1 MLNKIVFFAAL
12 LLSAKSFAYP
22 YGMAGCGLGALVFQ
36 DQPGKIQIV
45 AATVN
50 NLVSPQTS
58 AITSGTSGCL
68 ETHGYNANLRYI
80 ETNRA
85 ALQDDVV
92 RGSGETLDG
101 LVTLLGCEQQQ
112 SVKSALKSGYS
123 DVFVNGAAPQ
133 ILEAIK
139 SDSNLKQY
147 CSRLG

>member
-1 MLNKIVFFAAL
+1 MLNKIVFFAAVL
-12 LLSAKSFAYP
+12 LTANAFAA
-22 YGMAGCGLGALVFQ
+22 YGMAGCGIGGAIFQ
-36 DQPGKIQIV
+36 DKPGKIQIV
-45 AATVN
+45 ASTLN
-50 NLVSPQTS
+50 FSQTS
-58 AITSGTSGCL
+58 AISSGSSGCR
-68 ETHGYNANLRYI
+68 EYSTNTVNLKYI

-101 LVTLLGCEQQQ
+101 LVTLLGCEQKQ
-112 SVKSALKSGYS
+112 SVMSALKSGYS
-123 DVFVNGAAPQ
+123 EVFVNGGAPQ